1 MRVIV
6 IGAGEAG
13 FHIARRLVQEHQD
26 VVLIDREESVIET
39 ISDKLDA
46 LMILGNGANPRV
58 LAEAGLKE
66 AEMLIA
72 VSSDDSANLG
82 ACHLAAANDV
92 PMKIARVG
100 DPAYFREDLDIRGRD
115 FGADLLINPA
125 QEVAAN
131 IERLIAAPG
140 ATEAADFFDGRLQ
153 MVGLRVGEDSP
164 ISGRSLKSL
173 GDTIRDSGFLVL
185 GLSREGD
192 VSVPRGN
199 TVVKSH
205 EVLLAI
211 ARQESVPALMEFCGV
226 RQKPV
231 ERVLV
236 IGGGRVGYS
245 VAERLSARNI
255 KVKVV
260 ESSEKRA
267 KVLSQNLPDIL
278 ILHGDGTDLDL
289 LRSEGIQE
297 MDAIVTASD
306 DEETNLFSALLAK
319 RHGCR
324 EAIALV
330 NRPDYIPLIYS
341 LGIDATVSP
350 RLVVASVILRHLK
363 GPNIISQFTS
373 AFNDAEVVELEV
385 GVKAKAAGRLLAKL
399 DLPRDAIVAGVGR
412 GDDVEIPHGGTLVH
426 GGDRVLLFALPDARI
441 EAERLFR

>member
-1 MRVIV
+1 LRVIV

-26 VVLIDREESVIET
+26 VVLVDREESVIEA

-66 AEMLIA
+66 AGMLIA
-72 VSSDDSANLG
+72 VSSDDAANLG

-153 MVGLRVGEDSP
+153 MVGLRVGEGSP

-173 GDTIRDSGFLVL
+173 GDTIRDFGFLVL

-192 VSVPRGN
+192 VSIPRGN
-199 TVVKSH
+199 TMVKSH

-226 RQKPV
+226 QQTPV

-267 KVLSQNLPDIL
+267 KVLSQNLPDVL

-289 LRSEGIQE
+289 LRS
-297 MDAIVTASD
+297 
-306 DEETNLFSALLAK
+306 NLFSALLAK

-330 NRPDYIPLIYS
+330 NRPDYVPLIYS

-350 RLVVASVILRHLK
+350 RLVTASVILRHLK

-385 GVKAKAAGRLLAKL
+385 GAKAKAAGRALAKL
-399 DLPRDAIVAGVGR
+399 DLPRDALVAGVGR
-412 GDDVEIPHGGTLVH
+412 GDEVEIPHGGTTVH
-426 GGDRVLLFALPDARI
+426 GGARVLLFALPEARI